1 MRSWHQTDSDT
12 GLVLLGVDGPMAYE
26 EWERAVRAEVSK
38 RRATSRRILS
48 DRRRLFPA
56 SSAEF
61 LNRCV
66 EFFKAEAELLGR
78 VKWAVLSTDR
88 NAVYGAT
95 RMVEILAEGTTVQV
109 EAFIDLSMALQ
120 WLLPDSDPGDID
132 RLATWVERAA
142 SANKPG
148 PDAPSFRS
156 R

>member
-1 MRSWHQTDSDT
+1 LRSWHQTDPDT

-26 EWERAVRAEVSK
+26 EWERAVRAELSK

-48 DRRRLFPA
+48 DRRRLYPA

-95 RMVEILAEGTTVQV
+95 RMVEILAEETTVQV
-109 EAFIDLSMALQ
+109 EAFIDLSVALQ
-120 WLLPDSDPGDID
+120 WLLPESEPAEID
-132 RLATWVERAA
+132 RLEAWVERAA
-142 SANKPG
+142 GAGRSG
-148 PDAPSFRS
+148 PDTPSFLS
-156 R
+156 L